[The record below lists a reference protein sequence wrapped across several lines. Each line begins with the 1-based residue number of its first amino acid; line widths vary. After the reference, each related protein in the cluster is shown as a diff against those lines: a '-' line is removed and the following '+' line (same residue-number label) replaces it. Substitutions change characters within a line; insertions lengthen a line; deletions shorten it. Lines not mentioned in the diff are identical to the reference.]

1 MKHFSEFLV
10 EKSMA
15 PSEAMKVLGL
25 TPGFSADDL
34 ADAHKNAVRKFHP
47 DRPGGDAEKMVL
59 ANNARDALR
68 GKGGAGS
75 MHYDPVETQQRH
87 RDMDEKRKAYAQVA
101 RDTADAHLN
110 IEAFVSHFTDVFE
123 EPFAVTKAG
132 WWAKDPTLPRYHQAS
147 YAAEFANASRSIVTD
162 FLFYIDYSDLFGSKT
177 LSNPEIGLN
186 MSISSSILYNRK
198 KVKLSQ
204 SNYRM
209 DRAYKVL
216 SDPNV
221 LFPADKLKTQA
232 AKSSTRKLSKRD
244 VLLTFEKRTACR
256 RAVQRDANLGVRAG
270 RQIPCRLL
278 PHFRCAVRGVMGL
291 QRHLRKASAHRASRR
306 VRRDCR
312 RRQVHD
318 LHHECLAR
326 PSTEPQCRGR
336 NTRHGD

>member
-244 VLLTFEKRTACR
+244 VLLTFEKELHAD
-256 RAVQRDANLGVRAG
+256 VQYNGT
-270 RQIPCRLL
+270 QIWAYVP
-278 PHFRCAVRGVMGL
+278 VG
-291 QRHLRKASAHRASRR
+291 KYR
-306 VRRDCR
+306 VAF
-312 RRQVHD
+312 QQSIGSLSLVQIAYD
-318 LHHECLAR
+318 LHVSNL
-326 PSTEPQCRGR
+326 QI
-336 NTRHGD
+336 